1 MLSARLSL
9 RTFLRR
15 SECSRRPRRA
25 LYSTKSDSDN
35 TPPVPVP
42 VPHSPSVQQWAAE
55 NKDLHSQPSVAR
67 WASTARRPPDRP
79 IPVLKVL
86 DRPLG
91 VRERPT
97 LVKPTRMQR
106 FKDIWLNE
114 PTILEERKHLIKQL
128 NKGYYTDVAKL
139 IRPGHMGKT
148 WIAPEVLIREDKS
161 LYLPNIKGK
170 DLEKKEQKHTTL
182 MCYGKITLLAIE
194 STELSVLQT
203 KSFISSVHP
212 RFESNPLYQRMH
224 INIQENMLKALVVN
238 LFLHNLRANVP
249 KELYGNC
256 LLSTQNMEYLR
267 EPMGCV
273 NKMVGY
279 IYLIDENL
287 KIRWAAGGDATA
299 VELKALESCLTV
311 LLKRLEEKKK
321 KEKQPPP
328 VQSPP

>member
-1 MLSARLSL
+1 
-9 RTFLRR
+9 
-15 SECSRRPRRA
+15 
-25 LYSTKSDSDN
+25 
-35 TPPVPVP
+35 
-42 VPHSPSVQQWAAE
+42 
-55 NKDLHSQPSVAR
+55 
-67 WASTARRPPDRP
+67 
-79 IPVLKVL
+79 
-86 DRPLG
+86 
-91 VRERPT
+91 
-97 LVKPTRMQR
+97 
-106 FKDIWLNE
+106 
-114 PTILEERKHLIKQL
+114 
-128 NKGYYTDVAKL
+128 
-139 IRPGHMGKT
+139 
-148 WIAPEVLIREDKS
+148 
-161 LYLPNIKGK
+161 
-170 DLEKKEQKHTTL
+170 
-182 MCYGKITLLAIE
+182 
-194 STELSVLQT
+194 
-203 KSFISSVHP
+203 
-212 RFESNPLYQRMH
+212 MH

-299 VELKALESCLTV
+299 IELKALESCLAV

>member
-1 MLSARLSL
+1 
-9 RTFLRR
+9 
-15 SECSRRPRRA
+15 
-25 LYSTKSDSDN
+25 
-35 TPPVPVP
+35 
-42 VPHSPSVQQWAAE
+42 
-55 NKDLHSQPSVAR
+55 
-67 WASTARRPPDRP
+67 
-79 IPVLKVL
+79 PVLKVL

-97 LVKPTRMQR
+97 LVKQTRMQR

-114 PTILEERKHLIKQL
+114 PTILEERKHLIHQL
-128 NKGYYTDVAKL
+128 NKGYYTDVAKI

-182 MCYGKITLLAIE
+182 MCYGKITLLALE

-203 KSFISSVHP
+203 KSYINSVHP
-212 RFESNPLYQRMH
+212 RFQSNPLYQRMH

-249 KELYGNC
+249 KELHGNC
-256 LLSTQNMEYLR
+256 LVSTQNMEYFR
-267 EPMGCV
+267 EPMGCI
-273 NKMVGY
+273 NRMVGY
-279 IYLIDENL
+279 VYLIDENL
-287 KIRWAAGGDATA
+287 KIRWAAGGDASLA
-299 VELKALESCLTV
+299 ELQALESCLAV

-321 KEKQPPP
+321 
-328 VQSPP
+328 

>member
-1 MLSARLSL
+1 MLSSGVSL

-15 SECSRRPRRA
+15 SDCFLRPRRA
-25 LYSTKSDSDN
+25 FYSTKSDSDS
-35 TPPVPVP
+35 TPRAPR
-42 VPHSPSVQQWAAE
+42 SPSVAQWAAE
-55 NKDLHSQPSVAR
+55 NKQLLDPSVAR
-67 WASTARRPPDRP
+67 WASTARKPPDRP
-79 IPVLKVL
+79 IPTLKVL

-97 LVKPTRMQR
+97 LVKQSRMQR

-114 PTILEERKHLIKQL
+114 DKILEERKHLIKQL
-128 NKGYYTDVAKL
+128 NKGYYTDVVT
-139 IRPGHMGKT
+139 IIHPGHMGKT
-148 WIAPEVLIREDKS
+148 WIAPEVLIREDKA

-203 KSFISSVHP
+203 KSFINAVHP
-212 RFESNPLYQRMH
+212 RFASNPLYQRVH
-224 INIQENMLKALVVN
+224 INIQENILKALVVN
-238 LFLHNLRANVP
+238 LFLHNLRAKVP

-267 EPMGCV
+267 EPMGCI
-273 NKMVGY
+273 NRMVGY
-279 IYLIDENL
+279 VYLIDENL
-287 KIRWAAGGDATA
+287 KIRWAAGGDATLA
-299 VELKALESCLTV
+299 ELQALESCMSV

-328 VQSPP
+328 VQAPS